1 MRYLQFNLI
10 PLASNPS
17 TLDIIIS
24 SKDPFKIIQHFIK
37 FAIMDK
43 RFLIDTEIINSARK
57 SFRAVVQK
65 DQNNI
70 LKLLESKGPL
80 RVTEIYKK
88 LNIEQSRASASL
100 AILRKYGIVKYE
112 SVSTRKYYSLDYNQL
127 EKMNTA
133 AKKLLKME
141 ER

>member
-1 MRYLQFNLI
+1 
-10 PLASNPS
+10 
-17 TLDIIIS
+17 
-24 SKDPFKIIQHFIK
+24 
-37 FAIMDK
+37 MDT